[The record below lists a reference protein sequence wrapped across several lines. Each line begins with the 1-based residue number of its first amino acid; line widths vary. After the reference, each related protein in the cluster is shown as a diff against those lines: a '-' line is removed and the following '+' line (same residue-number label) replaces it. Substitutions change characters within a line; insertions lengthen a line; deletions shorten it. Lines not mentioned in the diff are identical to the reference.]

1 MRIIIAFTLGILF
14 ANGLPKLIRSIS
26 MDLPATPADWKPK
39 FRRWEHGVEVPYEH
53 EEIV

>member
-26 MDLPATPADWKPK
+26 MDEPPNPPDWKPK
-39 FRRWEHGVEVPYEH
+39 FRRWDHGVEVPYEQ
-53 EEIV
+53 EEKA